1 MTTLAPPKRKS
12 GSPKPPFNHMNPKT
26 DFNHASLNVSN
37 GVVPSMMSVAPDGNR
52 VAQELT
58 QERIV
63 LGGILNY
70 GFDPIDEAGIALHAE
85 DFSNP
90 VFGETL
96 CFLRAT
102 RDQWRHGYGNLV
114 DIHNQLDKAG
124 LASQLGQGSAGVNDL
139 MTAGGVGPETLKHR
153 ARELV
158 DMSIERMR
166 RVLANAYIKSQ
177 IVFADYLEALAALS
191 EREGDSHTAPRFADF
206 TALMAEGFQ
215 REMPRLCQYDEGRS
229 LLYEGRINEI
239 HGEPSVGKTNI
250 ALCICGEVLHDGGSV
265 LYLDPE
271 DNAKGIGSR
280 FIALGGRAQDLAD
293 SFYYVENPEPSE
305 YAALHAWAKKHRPTL
320 VVLDG
325 LAEALAAQ
333 SLSEDKPAEVLT
345 FFRRCIRPFTVAG
358 AAVLIS
364 DHVAKDS
371 ESRGR
376 WPRGSGS
383 KMGRYDGAVYEAKL
397 KKAYSPEIDGSV
409 RLVVAKDRNG
419 GVGPVGHVA
428 TELRFGHDE
437 AGNPDIRFE
446 PPQDD
451 VKGNW
456 KPTAL
461 MQKISQFIE
470 NSGPQSTRSLRNLG
484 NSDYVDKAIAELKVH
499 GHLVIEK
506 QGSSNMHV
514 IKRPYRETGCER
526 VAV

>member
-1 MTTLAPPKRKS
+1 MTAT
-12 GSPKPPFNHMNPKT
+12 
-26 DFNHASLNVSN
+26 
-37 GVVPSMMSVAPDGNR
+37 VAPDGNR

-70 GFDPIDEAGIALHAE
+70 GFGPIDEAGIDLRAE

-96 CFLRAT
+96 CYLRGNP
-102 RDQWRHGYGNLV
+102 DQWQNGYANLV
-114 DIHNQLDKAG
+114 DIHNQLAKAG
-124 LASQLGQGSAGVNDL
+124 LAARLGQGSAGVSDL
-139 MTAGGVGPETLKHR
+139 LDAGNVGPETLKHR
-153 ARELV
+153 ASELLA
-158 DMSIERMR
+158 MSIERER
-166 RVLANAYIKSQ
+166 RVLATAYANGQ
-177 IVFADYLEALAALS
+177 IVFADYLEALAPMA
-191 EREGDSHTAPRFADF
+191 EREGASRTIPRFADF
-206 TALMAEGFQ
+206 AALIDEGFQ
-215 REMPRLCQYDEGRS
+215 REMPSLCQYDEGRF
-229 LLYEGRINEI
+229 LLYPCRINEI

-293 SFYYVENPEPSE
+293 RFYYVENPEPSE

-333 SLSEDKPAEVLT
+333 GLSEDKPAEVLT
-345 FFRRCIRPFTVAG
+345 FFRRCIRPFTEAG

-419 GVGPVGHVA
+419 GVGPVGHAA

-470 NSGPQSTRSLRNLG
+470 NSGPQSTRSLRKLG
-484 NSDYVDKAIAELKVH
+484 NSDYVDKAIAELKVD
-499 GHLVIEK
+499 GHLVVEK
-506 QGSSNMHV
+506 QGPSNMHI
-514 IKRPYRETGCER
+514 IKRPYRETECER